1 MLTWIRNNPYQTT
14 ANVSGLLFLIFIIL
28 AIISYFKVSDAKKT
42 GKEASKEW
50 VRINTASYVL
60 LAIIAFIFMVYACS
74 QSSFSCLAFFLLFG
88 SR

>member
-14 ANVSGLLFLIFIIL
+14 ANVSGLFFLIFVIL
-28 AIISYFKVSDAKKT
+28 AIISSFKVSDAKKS

-50 VRINTASYVL
+50 VGINTASYVL

-74 QSSFSCLAFFLLFG
+74 QSTFSCLIFFTFLNT
-88 SR
+88 R